1 MLAARSVLGNWD
13 VATTRRRGMR
23 RPAILILAL
32 LAVAAMGCGRQPDG
46 SGTTGPRYAVS
57 GYAHAGPTCPVEQ
70 EPADPACDDRP
81 VAGAVLIVRTSAG
94 EVAAEVTTRSDGT
107 FTVTLPPGSYTLAP
121 QPVEGLLGTP
131 GEQSLQVADAPLTG
145 IDLSYDTGIR

>member
-1 MLAARSVLGNWD
+1 
-13 VATTRRRGMR
+13 MR
-23 RPAILILAL
+23 RQAILTLAL
-32 LAVAAMGCGRQPDG
+32 LAAAAVGCSSQPDG

-70 EPADPACDDRP
+70 DPADSACDDRP

-107 FTVTLPPGSYTLAP
+107 FTVNLAPGSYTLAP

-131 GEQSLQVADAPLTG
+131 GEQRLLVVDAPLAG
-145 IDLSYDTGIR
+145 IDVSYDTGIR